1 MYQGKY
7 RSHAPSWTFAPKFPS
22 MQSTGQLSVLIVI
35 LLITLSLWS
44 LEVLNY
50 PNHFNDVFLELLYW
64 YVVLP
69 GGHLSH
75 KKIYALWQIFS
86 DFLMTSCSLY
96 QLPKIAKYDTIQ
108 NNLIISYK
116 RLF

>member
-1 MYQGKY
+1 MHLLELLPQ
-7 RSHAPSWTFAPKFPS
+7 SFLP

-75 KKIYALWQIFS
+75 KKIYAL
-86 DFLMTSCSLY
+86 
-96 QLPKIAKYDTIQ
+96 
-108 NNLIISYK
+108 
-116 RLF
+116 